1 MEQEIDKGMIM
12 DLTLE
17 EMEKGIETVKGF
29 VEDMEHT
36 RIGIIIKD
44 HPDFGQ
50 IYNILNNLRILVQ
63 EYKRDLYE
71 EYGHIHEEEKGG
83 KND

>member
-1 MEQEIDKGMIM
+1 MERRSQVEQEISKEKAM

-17 EMEKGIETVKGF
+17 EMEKGIETIKGF
-29 VEDMEHT
+29 VEDMENT
-36 RIGIIIKD
+36 RIGVIIKD

-50 IYNILNNLRILVQ
+50 IHNILNNLRILVQ

-71 EYGHIHEEEKGG
+71 EYGHTH
-83 KND
+83 DQ

>member
-1 MEQEIDKGMIM
+1 MEQGIDKGMIM

-17 EMEKGIETVKGF
+17 EMGKGIETIKGF

-36 RIGIIIKD
+36 RIGVIIKD
-44 HPDFGQ
+44 HPDFGE
-50 IYNILNNLRILVQ
+50 IYGILNNLRMLVQ

-71 EYGHIHEEEKGG
+71 EYGHSH
-83 KND
+83 D

>member
-1 MEQEIDKGMIM
+1 MERRSQMEQKISKEKAM

-17 EMEKGIETVKGF
+17 EMEKGIESIKGF
-29 VEDMEHT
+29 VEDMENT
-36 RIGIIIKD
+36 KIGIIIKD

-71 EYGHIHEEEKGG
+71 EYGHTH
-83 KND
+83 D

>member
-1 MEQEIDKGMIM
+1 MEQKISKEKAM

-17 EMEKGIETVKGF
+17 EMEKGIESIKGF
-29 VEDMEHT
+29 IEDMENT
-36 RIGIIIKD
+36 KIGIIIKD

-71 EYGHIHEEEKGG
+71 EYGHTH
-83 KND
+83 D

>member
-1 MEQEIDKGMIM
+1 MEQKISKEKAM

-17 EMEKGIETVKGF
+17 EMEKGIESIKGF
-29 VEDMEHT
+29 VEDMENAK
-36 RIGIIIKD
+36 IGVIIKD

-71 EYGHIHEEEKGG
+71 EYGHTH
-83 KND
+83 D

>member
-1 MEQEIDKGMIM
+1 MEQKISKEKAM

-17 EMEKGIETVKGF
+17 EMEKGIESIKGF
-29 VEDMEHT
+29 IEDMENT
-36 RIGIIIKD
+36 KIGIIVKD

-71 EYGHIHEEEKGG
+71 EYGHTH
-83 KND
+83 D

>member
-17 EMEKGIETVKGF
+17 EMGKGIETIKGF

-36 RIGIIIKD
+36 RIGVIIKD
-44 HPDFGQ
+44 HPDFGE
-50 IYNILNNLRILVQ
+50 IYGILNNLRILVQ

-71 EYGHIHEEEKGG
+71 EYGHSH
-83 KND
+83 D

>member
-1 MEQEIDKGMIM
+1 MERRSQMEQKISKEKAM

-17 EMEKGIETVKGF
+17 EMEKGIESIKGF
-29 VEDMEHT
+29 VEDMENT
-36 RIGIIIKD
+36 KIGIIIKD

-50 IYNILNNLRILVQ
+50 IYNILNNLRTLVQ

-71 EYGHIHEEEKGG
+71 EYGHTH
-83 KND
+83 D

>member
-1 MEQEIDKGMIM
+1 MEQEITKAMAM

-17 EMEKGIETVKGF
+17 ELEKGVETVRGF
-29 VEDMEHT
+29 VEDMENT

-71 EYGHIHEEEKGG
+71 EYGHTH
-83 KND
+83 D

>member
-1 MEQEIDKGMIM
+1 MEQGIDKGMIM

-17 EMEKGIETVKGF
+17 EMEKGIEAVKGF

-36 RIGIIIKD
+36 RIGIVIKD

-71 EYGHIHEEEKGG
+71 EYGHTH
-83 KND
+83 DQ

>member
-1 MEQEIDKGMIM
+1 MEQKISKEKAM

-17 EMEKGIETVKGF
+17 EMEKGIESIKGF
-29 VEDMEHT
+29 IEDMENT
-36 RIGIIIKD
+36 KIGIIIKD

-63 EYKRDLYE
+63 EYKRDLYV
-71 EYGHIHEEEKGG
+71 EYGHSH
-83 KND
+83 D